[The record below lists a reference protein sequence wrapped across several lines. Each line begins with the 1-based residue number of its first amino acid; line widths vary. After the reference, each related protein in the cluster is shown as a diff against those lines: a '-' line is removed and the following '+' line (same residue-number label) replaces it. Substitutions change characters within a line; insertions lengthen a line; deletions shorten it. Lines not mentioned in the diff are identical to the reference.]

1 MHLEMF
7 ALLTMRRRNI
17 LFWESEQMVSLHL
30 LFPACQRGL
39 WVLTVLSIYFS
50 SPALESRLVYGHSSW
65 LSYFMSSSL
74 CLVSLWSSPSISNA
88 LLGWLSFQLL
98 LFFLAEV
105 FYSLGC
111 KNLASNEV
119 VSSCGSS
126 GSCQGPFLSLTFL
139 GCSHNSKTSGTENL
153 TFSST
158 DHFSTW
164 IHMAL

>member
-17 LFWESEQMVSLHL
+17 LFWESEQMVSLRLH
-30 LFPACQRGL
+30 FPVCQRRL
-39 WVLTVLSIYFS
+39 RCHCPFHLS
-50 SPALESRLVYGHSSW
+50 SPALEHHVVYGHSSW
-65 LSYFMSSSL
+65 LSYFMSSSF
-74 CLVSLWSSPSISNA
+74 CLISLWSSRSISNA
-88 LLGWLSFQLL
+88 LLGWLSFHLL

-111 KNLASNEV
+111 KSLASNEA

-126 GSCQGPFLSLTFL
+126 GSCQGLFLSLTFL
-139 GCSHNSKTSGTENL
+139 GYSHNSKTSGTENL